1 MFPTPELLVL
11 VVSEGLRSLLWPSCC
26 LLTLQLHLSLVPLLP
41 AASVQ
46 PQSLLSSKQVWSSF
60 LSHKETAVKGFI

>member
-11 VVSEGLRSLLWPSCC
+11 VMSEGLGVLLWPGC

-60 LSHKETAVKGFI
+60 LSHKETAMKGFI